1 VFDADIDDPTGSLA
15 GLSIDGNPGISWERD
30 DPLALRVSYFVEIIA
45 GEEWANT
52 DGAGGIVGAD
62 GGMLQAGSGLVQPE

>member
-1 VFDADIDDPTGSLA
+1 
-15 GLSIDGNPGISWERD
+15 
-30 DPLALRVSYFVEIIA
+30 VSYFVEIIA